1 MYFSLGLSCIGLWT
15 SWIWMVISFPKLG
28 KFLTI
33 ISSNIFSCLFSPS
46 SSGTLII
53 HMLVCLMLFQR
64 SLRLSSFLYI
74 YIFSLFCS
82 ASVLSTILSSRS
94 LTHFSGSNSLLRLHR
109 HHSTE
114 DKTSRL
120 MMKTTLKCQEHP
132 KKLTHL
138 QKEERKKRMKKKKE
152 RKKIRNI

>member
-1 MYFSLGLSCIGLWT
+1 MYFSLGLSCIGLWA

-33 ISSNIFSCLFSPS
+33 ISSNIFSCLFPS
-46 SSGTLII
+46 SSSRILII

-64 SLRLSSFLYI
+64 SLRLSSFLSI
-74 YIFSLFCS
+74 FFSLFCS

-94 LTHFSGSNSLLRLHR
+94 LIHFSASNSLLLVPSLTVAPRLHR

-120 MMKTTLKCQEHP
+120 MVKTTLSC
-132 KKLTHL
+132 
-138 QKEERKKRMKKKKE
+138 
-152 RKKIRNI
+152 